1 MAARVSDGF
10 VSGGGDRILKLWN
23 YDEGN
28 CFKLGLGLSGGIT
41 AANARA
47 MAESGADCLSSGALT
62 HSAPAIDISLEF
74 R

>member
-1 MAARVSDGF
+1 MRRERRAPTTLIPLYRGCRATRRGPGGF
-10 VSGGGDRILKLWN
+10 EVP
-23 YDEGN
+23 
-28 CFKLGLGLSGGIT
+28 GIT

-74 R
+74 L